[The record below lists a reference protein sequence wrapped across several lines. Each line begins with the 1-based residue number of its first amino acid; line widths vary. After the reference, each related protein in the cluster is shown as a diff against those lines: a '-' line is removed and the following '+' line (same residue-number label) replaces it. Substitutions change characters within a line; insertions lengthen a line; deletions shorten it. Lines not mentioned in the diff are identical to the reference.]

1 MTTAWPQDRPFK
13 VSRNMATGDRLT
25 RTTEDREFFAT
36 EAEARAAFVVP
47 RIRNEC
53 SRTLTVLH
61 FGKPDNYGHRD
72 SMECLSI
79 KKFRK
84 P

>member
-1 MTTAWPQDRPFK
+1 MKRARTLSA
-13 VSRNMATGDRLT
+13 VAAVGLMASG
-25 RTTEDREFFAT
+25 
-36 EAEARAAFVVP
+36 AAFAQSYP
-47 RIRNEC
+47 APWKGDFWGYIGASGGEAKFRNEC

-79 KKFRK
+79 KRFRK